1 MLHLFRKTRT
11 SRAEEKDVPPDG
23 YTLPQ
28 SPEELLST
36 DLRRKLVDMIWQRT
50 SLSATHFERLY
61 LTPLKRFADL
71 VQLLPASENHHH
83 AYPGGMLDHGL
94 EIVIYALKLRQ
105 SHLLP
110 PGAAPEDQSS
120 EAEAWTAGLTYAAL
134 LHDIGKI
141 VVDHQVELASGN
153 TWHPWNGPLAE
164 PYRIKFVKGRA
175 YHQHPTAGSLL
186 TQQVLTPEILDWLMQ
201 TPTLFGALTYVLSGH
216 YEAAGMLGELVI
228 KADQASVSKAI
239 GGNPARAIDIPKES
253 LQGKLI
259 HGLRHLVKNE
269 LRINQPGAAAWLTN
283 DALWLVSKS
292 VTDQLKAY
300 LLSQGFEGVPHRNS
314 RLFDEM
320 QCHGI
325 IQQTPAN
332 MAIWECTINDPERNW
347 SQKLTMLK
355 VAPALIWGTKQRPE
369 TFTGTVVV
377 SADATGEHH
386 TEADKKPTADAD
398 SHRPVRSQDQRTD
411 SPPPAPPPYEDD
423 ELAFLMQSL
432 DQAGEADR
440 YSSLLNNLIEPGHET
455 DAQQEIPALLP
466 ATARGGEM
474 PEPQQNPGTLFVS
487 WLRAGLLTQKIVI
500 NDVKAKVHTVSGTAF
515 LVTPGIF
522 QRFSMEHPNL
532 CNAKDQRE
540 AWKEIQKQFQK
551 LRLHKKTEN
560 GLNIWK
566 CTVMGQKRVRKLQ
579 GYLMVDPLSLFTTVP
594 HDNPFLALDVGE

>member
-1 MLHLFRKTRT
+1 MIRSAF
-11 SRAEEKDVPPDG
+11 
-23 YTLPQ
+23 TL
-28 SPEELLST
+28 
-36 DLRRKLVDMIWQRT
+36 LVM
-50 SLSATHFERLY
+50 
-61 LTPLKRFADL
+61 
-71 VQLLPASENHHH
+71 VQLIISGCAVRDHKPAPEI
-83 AYPGGMLDHGL
+83 ADHTGYITPDL
-94 EIVIYALKLRQ
+94 YSNQA
-105 SHLLP
+105 LP
-110 PGAAPEDQSS
+110 PTRLNDSVRE
-120 EAEAWTAGLTYAAL
+120 GL
-134 LHDIGKI
+134 
-141 VVDHQVELASGN
+141 
-153 TWHPWNGPLAE
+153 
-164 PYRIKFVKGRA
+164 YRIKFVKGRT
-175 YHQHPTAGSLL
+175 YHQHPAAGSLL

-300 LLSQGFEGVPHRNS
+300 LLSQGFEGV
-314 RLFDEM
+314 
-320 QCHGI
+320 
-325 IQQTPAN
+325 
-332 MAIWECTINDPERNW
+332 
-347 SQKLTMLK
+347 
-355 VAPALIWGTKQRPE
+355 
-369 TFTGTVVV
+369 
-377 SADATGEHH
+377 
-386 TEADKKPTADAD
+386 
-398 SHRPVRSQDQRTD
+398 D

-440 YSSLLNNLIEPGHET
+440 YSSLLDNLVEPGHEI
-455 DAQQEIPALLP
+455 DARQEMPALLP
-466 ATARGGEM
+466 ATAGGGEM
-474 PEPQQNPGTLFVS
+474 PEPQQNPGTLFVN
-487 WLRAGLLTQKIVI
+487 WLKAGLLTQKIVI

-522 QRFSMEHPNL
+522 QRFSIEHPNL
-532 CNAKDQRE
+532 CNAKGQQE

-566 CTVMGQKRVRKLQ
+566 CTVTGQKRVRKLQ